1 MSRALEWHADLKS
14 WVLVVPL
21 RAAPAPAAAS
31 SPRPLPPVALAL
43 TAGPAASAATAATA
57 KPPAGKTMALAALAA
72 HAAHAGPDGPG
83 NATHAFHQCF
93 VDPVLPDTAER
104 LVRRCQA
111 DTVRACAPNWTN
123 QEVSHRQDCRNRH
136 L

>member
-1 MSRALEWHADLKS
+1 M
-14 WVLVVPL
+14 LVVPL
-21 RAAPAPAAAS
+21 RAAPASASSS

-43 TAGPAASAATAATA
+43 TAGPASSAAATA
-57 KPPAGKTMALAALAA
+57 KPPASKA
-72 HAAHAGPDGPG
+72 AAHAGPDGPG

-123 QEVSHRQDCRNRH
+123 QEVSRPARPSLALDSP
-136 L
+136 